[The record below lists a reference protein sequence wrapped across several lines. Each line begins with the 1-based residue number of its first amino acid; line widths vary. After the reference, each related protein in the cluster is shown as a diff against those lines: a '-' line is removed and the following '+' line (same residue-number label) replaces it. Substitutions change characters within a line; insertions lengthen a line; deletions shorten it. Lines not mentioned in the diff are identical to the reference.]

1 MWASILLEVGYLN
14 LKETESHC
22 FLSASHVSKTD
33 NEGTDGDD
41 KDVDENVAKDD
52 GKEDEDNN
60 KMMKIN
66 DVEEEEDG

>member
-14 LKETESHC
+14 CKETESHC

-33 NEGTDGDD
+33 SEGADGDD
-41 KDVDENVAKDD
+41 KAVDEEVVKDD
-52 GKEDEDNN
+52 GKEDEDN